1 MLPRWLAARLHDGR
15 WAMRTTISRTLD
27 LRGLT
32 GPLPVARTAVAMT
45 GMDPGE
51 LAEVLTTDRG
61 SLRDFSAWSR
71 ATGNRSVEQ
80 TEDGGVYRFVIGK
93 R

>member
-1 MLPRWLAARLHDGR
+1 
-15 WAMRTTISRTLD
+15 MRTIISRTLD

-32 GPLPVARTAVAMT
+32 DPLPVARTAVAMT

-61 SLRDFSAWSR
+61 SIRDFLAWSR
-71 ATGNRSVEQ
+71 ATGNRLVEQ
-80 TEDGGVYRFVIGK
+80 TEDGGIYRFVIRK

>member
-1 MLPRWLAARLHDGR
+1 
-15 WAMRTTISRTLD
+15 MRTIISRTLD

-32 GPLPVARTAVAMT
+32 DPLPVARTAVAMT
-45 GMDPGE
+45 AMDPGE

-61 SLRDFSAWSR
+61 SIRDFLAWSR
-71 ATGNRSVEQ
+71 ATGNRLVEQ
-80 TEDGGVYRFVIGK
+80 TEDGGIYRFVIRK

>member
-1 MLPRWLAARLHDGR
+1 
-15 WAMRTTISRTLD
+15 MRTIISRTLD

-32 GPLPVARTAVAMT
+32 DSLPVARTAVAMT
-45 GMDPGE
+45 AMDPGE

-61 SLRDFSAWSR
+61 SIRDFLAWSR
-71 ATGNRSVEQ
+71 ATGNRLVEQ
-80 TEDGGVYRFVIGK
+80 TEDGGVYRFVIRK

>member
-1 MLPRWLAARLHDGR
+1 MP
-15 WAMRTTISRTLD
+15 TIISRTLD

-32 GPLPVARTAVAMT
+32 GPLPVARAAVAMT

-61 SLRDFSAWSR
+61 SIRDFLAWSR
-71 ATGNRSVEQ
+71 ATGNQLVEQ
-80 TEDGGVYRFVIGK
+80 TEDGGVYRLVIRK

>member
-1 MLPRWLAARLHDGR
+1 MQ
-15 WAMRTTISRTLD
+15 TTFSRTLD

-32 GPLPVARTAVAMT
+32 DPLPVARTAVAMT
-45 GMDPGE
+45 GMDHGE

-61 SLRDFSAWSR
+61 SIRDFLAWSR
-71 ATGNRSVEQ
+71 ATGNRLVEQ
-80 TEDGGVYRFVIGK
+80 TEDGGVYRLVIRK

>member
-1 MLPRWLAARLHDGR
+1 
-15 WAMRTTISRTLD
+15 MRTTISRTLD

-32 GPLPVARTAVAMT
+32 GPLPVARTAVAMAA
-45 GMDPGE
+45 MDSGE

-61 SLRDFSAWSR
+61 SIRDFLAWSR
-71 ATGNRSVEQ
+71 ATGNRLVEQ
-80 TEDGGVYRFVIGK
+80 TQDGGVYRLVIRK

>member
-1 MLPRWLAARLHDGR
+1 
-15 WAMRTTISRTLD
+15 MRTTIGRTLD

-32 GPLPVARTAVAMT
+32 GPLPVARTAVAMA
-45 GMDPGE
+45 GMDAGE

-61 SLRDFSAWSR
+61 SIRDFLAWSR
-71 ATGNRSVEQ
+71 ATGNPRVEQ
-80 TEDGGVYRFVIGK
+80 TEDGGVYRLVIRK

>member
-1 MLPRWLAARLHDGR
+1 
-15 WAMRTTISRTLD
+15 MRTTIGRTLD

-32 GPLPVARTAVAMT
+32 GPLPVARTAVAMA
-45 GMDPGE
+45 GMDAGE

-61 SLRDFSAWSR
+61 SIRDFLAWSR
-71 ATGNRSVEQ
+71 ATGNRLVEQ
-80 TEDGGVYRFVIGK
+80 TEDGGVYRLVIRK